1 MKMRVSCVALT
12 LTIGLLAGCGGG
24 GSSST
29 TTTDTAAFKSGFQ
42 VATTDFQQGAVVI
55 AHDVTNASGMTNA
68 QLAALFGTAATKWQT
83 AASKL
88 DSLHPPASAAA
99 DFATV
104 KSAAAKVESD
114 LHAVAAAAQSGD
126 VAAAKQATKTLLNDV
141 LATKSAA
148 QKVDTEAG
156 IPG

>member
-1 MKMRVSCVALT
+1 MRMRVSCVALA
-12 LTIGLLAGCGGG
+12 LAIGLLAGCGGG
-24 GSSST
+24 GSSSAT
-29 TTTDTAAFKSGFQ
+29 TTNTVAFKSGFQ
-42 VATTDFQQGAVVI
+42 AATADLKQGAIVI
-55 AHDVTNASGMTNA
+55 ANDVTHASGMTNA
-68 QLAALFGTAATKWQT
+68 QLATIFSTVAAKWQT

-104 KSAAAKVESD
+104 KSATAKVESD

-126 VAAAKQATKTLLNDV
+126 VAAAKQATRTLLNDV

-148 QKVDTEAG
+148 QKVDTEVG
-156 IPG
+156 ISG